1 MKVLPIVSERQRII
15 APLTMSYS
23 STITRDLPRDTVLKY
38 LTVTISGAF
47 DYSFATATPIAQQF
61 TIMDALIAD
70 ISVVVNGSNTIK
82 NIRPW
87 MLAMQQLLFTSNSNV
102 RQAQAGATLA
112 AVYPPNADSGF
123 VFGTTGQFT
132 GIRESVLVAFENIAC
147 KIGREATWLNLKGV
161 ASAEVRFST
170 RSINSLVSLT
180 STATA
185 LAFSGGA
192 LTGVANS
199 VQLEMK
205 TIEAQDVDSSVYFS
219 FFKQTQKSVQFSGQ
233 GTNVL
238 IDINRGNSLQGLML
252 LTQNGAASAVLDP
265 LLTDELITDFSF
277 KLNGQTEIKANS
289 WLGLKE
295 ENQSKFGIN
304 AALVGGASRLK
315 GFAYL
320 DFLRDGNLNTA
331 LQVSPP
337 DVDNAQLSVNT
348 AAASARVIYGA
359 TQPALLTIVTN
370 EIVTP

>member
-1 MKVLPIVSERQRII
+1 MKVLPIVSERQRIL

-47 DYSFATATPIAQQF
+47 DYTFATATPVAQQF

-87 MLAMQQLLFTSNSNV
+87 MLAMQQLLFTGNSNV
-102 RQAQAGATLA
+102 RQAQSGLISGGLNAI
-112 AVYPPNADSGF
+112 YPPNADSGF
-123 VFGTTGQFT
+123 IFGVTSSYTGV
-132 GIRESVLVAFENIAC
+132 RESVLVAFENIAC

-170 RSINSLVSLT
+170 RSLNSLVSLA

-185 LAFSGGA
+185 LVFGTSS
-192 LTGVANS
+192 NS

-238 IDINRGNSLQGLML
+238 IDINRGNSLQGLMM
-252 LTQNGAASAVLDP
+252 LTQNGAASAILDP
-265 LLTDELITDFSF
+265 LLTDDLITDFSF

-295 ENQSKFGIN
+295 ENQSRFGVN
-304 AALVGGASRLK
+304 ATLVGGASRLK

-337 DVDNAQLSVNT
+337 DVDNAQLSINT
-348 AAASARVIYGA
+348 AAPSTRVIYGA

>member
-1 MKVLPIVSERQRII
+1 MGSKSLPIVSERQRIL
-15 APLTMSYS
+15 APLVLAFS

-47 DYSFATATPIAQQF
+47 DYTFLTATPIAQQF

-70 ISVVVNGSNTIK
+70 ISIVVNGSNTIK

-87 MLAMQQLLFTSNSNV
+87 MLAMQQLLFTSATNV
-102 RQAQAGATLA
+102 RQSQNAATAILA
-112 AVYPPNADSGF
+112 YPPNADAGF
-123 VFGTTGQFT
+123 IFGVTTTFT

-161 ASAEVRFST
+161 ASAEIRFST
-170 RSINSLVSLT
+170 RAITSLLSLT

-185 LAFSGGA
+185 LVFGA
-192 LTGVANS
+192 TSNS
-199 VQLEMK
+199 IQIELK

-252 LTQNGAASAVLDP
+252 LTQNGAASAILDP
-265 LLTDELITDFSF
+265 LLTDDLITDFSF

-295 ENQSKFGIN
+295 ENQGKFGVN
-304 AALVGGASRLK
+304 AALVAGASRLK

-337 DVDNAQLSVNT
+337 DVDNAQLSINT
-348 AAASARVIYGA
+348 AAASTRVIYGA

>member
-1 MKVLPIVSERQRII
+1 MKNLPIISERQRIL
-15 APLTMSYS
+15 APLLMSYS

-47 DYSFATATPIAQQF
+47 DYTFATATPVAQQF

-70 ISVVVNGSNTIK
+70 ISIVVNGSNTIK

-87 MLAMQQLLFTSNSNV
+87 MLAMQQLMFTKQPNV
-102 RQAQAGATLA
+102 RQSQAGASAA
-112 AVYPPNADSGF
+112 AVFPPNADSGF

-132 GIRESVLVAFENIAC
+132 GIRESVLIAFENIAAG
-147 KIGREATWLNLKGV
+147 IGREGTWLNLKGV
-161 ASAEVRFST
+161 ASAEIRFST
-170 RSINSLVSLT
+170 KALTGLVSLA

-185 LAFSGGA
+185 LAFGNS
-192 LTGVANS
+192 ANS
-199 VQLEMK
+199 VQLEMR
-205 TIEAQDVDSSVYFS
+205 TIEAQDVAPETYFS
-219 FFKQTQKSVQFSGQ
+219 FFKQTQKSIQFSGQ

-252 LTQNGAASAVLDP
+252 LTQNGTAAANVDP
-265 LLTDELITDFSF
+265 LLTDDLITDFSF
-277 KLNGQTEIKANS
+277 KLNGQTEIKANT

-295 ENQSKFGIN
+295 ENQSRFGVN
-304 AALVGGASRLK
+304 SPLVGGASRFK

-320 DFLRDGNLNTA
+320 DFLRDGNLNTT
-331 LQVSPP
+331 LQVAPP
-337 DVDNAQLSVNT
+337 EVDNAQLSVNT
-348 AAASARVIYGA
+348 AVASAKTIYGA

>member
-1 MKVLPIVSERQRII
+1 MKVLPIVSERQRIL
-15 APLTMSYS
+15 APLAMSYS

-47 DYSFATATPIAQQF
+47 DYTFSTSTPLAQQF

-70 ISVVVNGSNTIK
+70 ISIVVNGSNTIK

-87 MLAMQQLLFTSNSNV
+87 MLAMQQLLFTANANV
-102 RQAQAGATLA
+102 RQSQTATGAGAQA
-112 AVYPPNADSGF
+112 AVTPPNGDSGF
-123 VFGTTGQFT
+123 IFGTSASFT
-132 GIRESVLVAFENIAC
+132 GIRESVLIAFENIAC

-161 ASAEVRFST
+161 ASAEIRFST
-170 RSINSLVSLT
+170 KALTGLVSLA

-185 LAFSGGA
+185 LAFGTS
-192 LTGVANS
+192 ANS
-199 VQLEMK
+199 VQLELK
-205 TIEAQDVDSSVYFS
+205 TIEAQDVDSKIYFS

-238 IDINRGNSLQGLML
+238 IDINRGNSLQGLMML
-252 LTQNGAASAVLDP
+252 CQNGTASAITDP
-265 LLTDELITDFSF
+265 LLTDDLITDFSF

-295 ENQSKFGIN
+295 ENQSRFGVN
-304 AALVGGASRLK
+304 TSLVAGASRFK

-337 DVDNAQLSVNT
+337 DVDNAQLSINT
-348 AAASARVIYGA
+348 AAASLKTIYGSS
-359 TQPALLTIVTN
+359 QPALLTIVTN